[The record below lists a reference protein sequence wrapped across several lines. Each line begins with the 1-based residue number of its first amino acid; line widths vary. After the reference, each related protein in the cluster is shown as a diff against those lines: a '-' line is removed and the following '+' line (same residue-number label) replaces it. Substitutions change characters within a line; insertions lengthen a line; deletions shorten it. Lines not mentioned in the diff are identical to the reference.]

1 MKFRISGVDK
11 AGKDLTVIVT
21 ASHEQMAIAKAK
33 ANGITP
39 YATEQVTEDLLS
51 KREAAQRAAEVA
63 ERAANVLVTT
73 TPTIEGHR
81 IVSYLGIESVEI
93 VIGTGFFSELTG
105 DISDFFGVR
114 SKAFEGKLQ
123 EAKKAA
129 FDLLKTRAEQK
140 GANAVV
146 GVDLDYTEF
155 TGNRIGLIVNGTMV
169 RAVRIAEPNP

>member
-11 AGKDLTVIVT
+11 AGKDLTIIVT
-21 ASHEQMAIAKAK
+21 ASNERMAIEKAKAK
-33 ANGITP
+33 GIAP
-39 YATEQVTEDLLS
+39 YATEQVTEDLQS
-51 KREAAQRAAEVA
+51 KREAA
-63 ERAANVLVTT
+63 ERASNVLLTT

-93 VIGTGFFSELTG
+93 VIGTGFFSELSG
-105 DISDFFGVR
+105 DISDFFGIR
-114 SKAFEGKLQ
+114 SKAFEAKLQ
-123 EAKKAA
+123 EAKQVA

-169 RAVRIAEPNP
+169 RAVLIAEPNP

>member
-11 AGKDLTVIVT
+11 AGKDLTIIV
-21 ASHEQMAIAKAK
+21 AANNEQMAIAKAK

-39 YATEQVTEDLLS
+39 YATEQVTEDRQS
-51 KREAAQRAAEVA
+51 KREAA

-93 VIGTGFFSELTG
+93 VIGTGFFSELSG
-105 DISDFFGVR
+105 DISDFFGAR
-114 SKAFEGKLQ
+114 SKAFEEKLQ